1 MKDDIVESKGNK
13 QACFLQL
20 PEEDQAFLEDKKRR
34 VSYLAGETICKQG
47 AFAPYVLYVLKGLAK
62 IYLQTGPDKQINL
75 RLVKAGDYMAF
86 SSVFDETVY
95 TYSAIALKDTDVC
108 MIDKNAL
115 KELLVK
121 NTDFAVRIT
130 AKNMQTE
137 NQLLEIIKNLSYKQM
152 RGKLA
157 STLLYIG
164 GEEFVGEAPFQYLT
178 RHDLADF
185 ASIATE
191 SAIKF
196 LKEFEKEGIIKLDGK
211 NIEILEHDKLLDIS
225 VRG

>member
-1 MKDDIVESKGNK
+1 MKEDISTRTD

-20 PEEDQAFLEDKKRR
+20 PEEEQVFLADKKRK

-47 AFAPYVLYVLKGLAK
+47 AFAPYVLYVVRGLAK

-95 TYSAIALKDTDVC
+95 TYSSIALTDCDIC

-115 KELLVK
+115 KELLLR
-121 NTDFAVRIT
+121 NTEFALRIT
-130 AKNMQTE
+130 SKNMQTE

-157 STLLYIG
+157 SALLYIG
-164 GEEFVGEAPFQYLT
+164 AEEFAQETPFQYLT

-211 NIEILEHDKLLDIS
+211 NIEILEHAKLMDIS